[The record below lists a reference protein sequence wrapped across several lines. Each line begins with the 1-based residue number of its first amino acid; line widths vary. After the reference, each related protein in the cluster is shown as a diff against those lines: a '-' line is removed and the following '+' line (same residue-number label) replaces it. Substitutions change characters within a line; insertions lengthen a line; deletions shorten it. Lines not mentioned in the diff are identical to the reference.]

1 MTIDMSQFY
10 QVFFDEAD
18 ELLAEMEKLL
28 LALDVSAPDHE
39 DLNAI
44 FRAAHSIKGGAA
56 TFAFTDITE
65 VTHMLESLLDR
76 IRKGEMALTA
86 EHVDAFLAAKDV
98 LTMQMEGHHHGASV
112 DPDAV
117 GSVCVRLKQL
127 SQGQVA
133 DVPAAPTAVPAP
145 APAVPVADADGKF
158 HFRIELP
165 DVPQRD
171 VDALATELGLLGN
184 ITQEVLA
191 DKRVAF
197 TLVTGESQDDIVAI
211 CSFVL
216 DPDDLKISCGSA
228 PASTAEEPGYG
239 IFETDK
245 AATESVAAVAEPAP
259 PAAAVATPAV
269 ESRNMGRRAT
279 DKEGGQESSSIRV
292 SVEKVDQL
300 INLVG
305 ELVITQAMIDQRIAA
320 LDPIHHERLL
330 NSASQL
336 SRNTRDLQE
345 AVMSIRMMPMDY
357 VFSRFPRMVR
367 DLAGKLGKQ
376 VEFVTRGAATELDK
390 GLIERIVDPLTH
402 LVRNSVDHGIE
413 MPEQRRAN
421 GKKEIGTLILSAA
434 HQGGNIVI
442 EVTDDGGGLNRERIL
457 DKAKQQG
464 LPVSDS
470 MPDAEVWQL
479 IFAPGFSTAAVV
491 TDVSGRG
498 VGMDVVK
505 RNITAMGGTVDIRSR
520 TGVGTTIAISLP
532 LTLAI
537 LDGMSVKV
545 GEEIYILPLG
555 YVIESL
561 QPAAVDVKEIAAE
574 GHVVKV
580 REEYL
585 PLIPLHQ
592 IFAIEPQ
599 HTDPAKGI
607 IVILESEGKKA
618 ALLVDSLVG
627 QQQVV
632 VKNLESNF
640 RKVAGIS
647 GATILG
653 DGGVS
658 LILDVAALLRSSR
671 QLSNDPIFS

>member
-28 LALDVSAPDHE
+28 LDIDVVDPDSE

-56 TFAFTDITE
+56 TFGFNDITE
-65 VTHMLESLLDR
+65 VTHTLESLLDR
-76 IRKGEMALTA
+76 IRKGEMALTP
-86 EHVDAFLAAKDV
+86 EHVDAFLVSKDV
-98 LTMQMEGHHHGASV
+98 LTMLMGGHHHGTAV
-112 DPDAV
+112 DQDAV
-117 GSVCVRLKQL
+117 SSVSTRLGAL
-127 SQGQVA
+127 SKGIGAAPAAAPVPEP
-133 DVPAAPTAVPAP
+133 VPASPADAP
-145 APAVPVADADGKF
+145 PVADADGNF
-158 HFRIELP
+158 RFRIELP

-171 VDALATELGLLGN
+171 VDALATELGLLGE
-184 ITQEVLA
+184 ISQETLA
-191 DKRVAF
+191 DKRVVF
-197 TLVTGESQDDIVAI
+197 TLTTSESQDNIVAI

-216 DPDDLKISCGSA
+216 DPDDLKITQDSA
-228 PASTAEEPGYG
+228 SAASPASIPAAPEEKPVVEAASVAE
-239 IFETDK
+239 
-245 AATESVAAVAEPAP
+245 AAVASLPSEA
-259 PAAAVATPAV
+259 
-269 ESRNMGRRAT
+269 RNPGRRAT
-279 DKEGGQESSSIRV
+279 DKEPATQESSSIRV
-292 SVEKVDQL
+292 GVEKVDQL

-305 ELVITQAMIDQRIAA
+305 ELVITQAMIEQRIMA
-320 LDPIHHERLL
+320 LDPLIHERLL

-336 SRNTRDLQE
+336 ARNTRDLQE

-367 DLAGKLGKQ
+367 DLAGKLGKK
-376 VEFVTRGAATELDK
+376 VEIITRGAATELDK

-413 MPEQRRAN
+413 MPDQRRIA
-421 GKKEIGTLILSAA
+421 GKSETGKLILSAA

-442 EVTDDGGGLNRERIL
+442 EVTDDGGGLSRDRIL
-457 DKAKQQG
+457 AKAMQQG
-464 LPVSDS
+464 LPVSET
-470 MPDAEVWQL
+470 MPDIEVWQL
-479 IFAPGFSTAAVV
+479 IFAPGFSTAEVV

-505 RNITAMGGTVDIRSR
+505 RNISAMGGTVEIRS
-520 TGVGTTIAISLP
+520 TPGSGSTISISLP

-545 GEEIYILPLG
+545 GEEVYILPLG

-561 QPAAVDVKEIAAE
+561 QPMAADVKEIA
-574 GHVVKV
+574 GQGKVVKV

-585 PLIPLHQ
+585 PLILLYEL
-592 IFAIEPQ
+592 FDIEPKYS
-599 HTDPAKGI
+599 DPSQGI
-607 IVILESEGKKA
+607 IVILEADGKKA
-618 ALLVDSLVG
+618 ALLVDGLVG

-640 RKVAGIS
+640 RKVPGIS

-658 LILDVAALLRSSR
+658 LILDVSALLR
-671 QLSNDPIFS
+671 

>member
-28 LALDVSAPDHE
+28 LDIDVADPDSE

-56 TFAFTDITE
+56 TFGFNDITE
-65 VTHMLESLLDR
+65 VTHTLESLLDR
-76 IRKGEMALTA
+76 IRKGEMALTP
-86 EHVDAFLAAKDV
+86 EHVDAFLVSKDV
-98 LTMQMEGHHHGASV
+98 LTMLMGVHHHGTAVDQAAVSSV
-112 DPDAV
+112 SA
-117 GSVCVRLKQL
+117 RLSAL
-127 SQGQVA
+127 SNGTVA
-133 DVPAAPTAVPAP
+133 ATQPKPAATNAS
-145 APAVPVADADGKF
+145 PVADAEGNF

-184 ITQEVLA
+184 ICQEVLA

-197 TLVTGESQDDIVAI
+197 TLITCESQDDIVAI

-216 DPDDLKISCGSA
+216 DPDDLKITQGSA
-228 PASTAEEPGYG
+228 AAPSPA
-239 IFETDK
+239 DM
-245 AATESVAAVAEPAP
+245 
-259 PAAAVATPAV
+259 PAAAETAPVAESVPVPEETVAAPIAETRTP
-269 ESRNMGRRAT
+269 GRRAT
-279 DKEGGQESSSIRV
+279 DKEASGQESSSIRV
-292 SVEKVDQL
+292 GVEKVDQL

-305 ELVITQAMIDQRIAA
+305 ELVITQAMIEQRILA
-320 LDPIHHERLL
+320 LDPLIHERLL

-336 SRNTRDLQE
+336 ARNTRDLQE

-367 DLAGKLGKQ
+367 DLAGKLGKK
-376 VEFVTRGAATELDK
+376 VEIITRGAATELDK

-413 MPEQRRAN
+413 MPDQRRIA
-421 GKKEIGTLILSAA
+421 GKSETGKLILSAA

-442 EVTDDGGGLNRERIL
+442 EVTDDGGGLSRDRIL
-457 DKAKQQG
+457 AKAMQQG
-464 LPVSDS
+464 LPVSET
-470 MPDAEVWQL
+470 MPDIDVWQL
-479 IFAPGFSTAAVV
+479 IFAPGFSTAEVV

-505 RNITAMGGTVDIRSR
+505 RNIAAMGGTVEIRS
-520 TGVGTTIAISLP
+520 TPGSGSTISISLP

-545 GEEIYILPLG
+545 GEEVYILPLG

-561 QPAAVDVKEIAAE
+561 QPIAIDVKEIA
-574 GHVVKV
+574 GQGKVVKV

-585 PLIPLHQ
+585 PLILLYEL
-592 IFAIEPQ
+592 FDIEPKFA
-599 HTDPAKGI
+599 DPSQGI
-607 IVILESEGKKA
+607 IVILEAEGKKA
-618 ALLVDSLVG
+618 ALLVDGLVG

-640 RKVAGIS
+640 RKVPGIS

-658 LILDVAALLRSSR
+658 LILDVSALLR
-671 QLSNDPIFS
+671 